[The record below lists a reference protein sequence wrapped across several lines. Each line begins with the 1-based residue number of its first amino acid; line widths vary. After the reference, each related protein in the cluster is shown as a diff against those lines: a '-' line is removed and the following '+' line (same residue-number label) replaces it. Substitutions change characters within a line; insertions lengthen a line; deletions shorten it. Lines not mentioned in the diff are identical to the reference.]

1 MGSRDVNRHGE
12 FRHKP
17 WHGMAWRYRPAPL
30 QGGKNFLRH
39 APPCHRIYKNP
50 PCGGFPPQHFQTAMA
65 VFRHSIFKSPW
76 RISAT
81 AFSDRHG
88 GFPPQHFQIAMADF
102 RHSIFKS
109 PGQISAT
116 PFLDR
121 HSTSILIFKI
131 NFKNS
136 EFDEKFRQK
145 TPKFFSKI
153 FPEFFPKF
161 SRNFPEIFSEIFYR
175 YFFRNF
181 TNFSFQGIVLVI
193 SLP

>member
-1 MGSRDVNRHGE
+1 MWRISATAFSDRH
-12 FRHKP
+12 
-17 WHGMAWRYRPAPL
+17 
-30 QGGKNFLRH
+30 
-39 APPCHRIYKNP
+39 
-50 PCGGFPPQHFQTAMA
+50 GGFPPQHFQIAMA
-65 VFRHSIFKSPW
+65 DFRHSIFRPPW

-136 EFDEKFRQK
+136 EFDEIFRQK

-161 SRNFPEIFSEIFYR
+161 FPKFS
-175 YFFRNF
+175 
-181 TNFSFQGIVLVI
+181 
-193 SLP
+193 